1 MSKHISAILFTS
13 ISLILGS
20 CDLNKNSA
28 NDWQNV
34 IPAAANGCP
43 NIAGTYSIMDEAAYL
58 MLGGHYEKKPKH
70 WDILNISVN
79 TQQELQITLYE
90 SDTGAINETPIKR
103 IRGKDYEC
111 QNGFLETE
119 WPYFAV
125 PLNRLTDAIPDNDQ
139 FEKSLSFAK
148 NEMGELVIR
157 TNTRHWKGFTVWC
170 GDGCKDV
177 PIPFTSRT
185 RYKWSRWPIAAIP
198 MAPSSGKNTNVGA
211 PGESVIADDGT
222 PEARARHAL
231 RKMTK
236 PGAKLVRLSNEE
248 KTWKATFRGD
258 ANSLLVLHEAAQS
271 SGEIQFHDVKME
283 SSSSTQKELQIEFRL
298 PPTTEEREAKKAA
311 EKDRLRTAS
320 LHEAAD
326 RALVMRLLPSI
337 PKGMTITA
345 SHHDA
350 ETFLVEVRHENDDA
364 FYELITRAIASG
376 EFSQANI
383 KARKYIDNTGKQVVD
398 ILLTPKPQEQASST
412 QAQ

>member
-1 MSKHISAILFTS
+1 MRKHSSALLLIST
-13 ISLILGS
+13 SLILES
-20 CDLNKNSA
+20 CDLTKNSA

-34 IPAAANGCP
+34 IPAAANECP
-43 NIAGTYSIMDEAAYL
+43 NITGTYSIMDEAAYL
-58 MLGGHYEKKPKH
+58 MLGGQYEKDPKP
-70 WDILNISVN
+70 WDTLNISGN
-79 TQQELQITLYE
+79 PQQELQITLYE
-90 SDTGAINETPIKR
+90 SNTGATNETPIKR
-103 IRGKDYEC
+103 VRGKDYEC

-119 WPYFAV
+119 WPSFDV
-125 PLNRLTDAIPDNDQ
+125 PLNRLNDAIPNDDQ

-148 NEMGELVIR
+148 NKMGELVIR

-185 RYKWSRWPIAAIP
+185 RYKWSRWPIATIP
-198 MAPSSGKNTNVGA
+198 APTPNENTNTGA
-211 PGESVIADDGT
+211 TNGYSTANDGT

-236 PGAKLVRLSNEE
+236 PGAKLVRLTNNG
-248 KTWKATFRGD
+248 KTWKATFHGD
-258 ANSLLVLHEAAQS
+258 TNSLLVLHEAAQS
-271 SGEIQFHDVKME
+271 SSEIQFHDVKMN
-283 SSSSTQKELQIEFRL
+283 SAPSTQKELQIEFRL

-311 EKDRLRTAS
+311 EKNRLRAAS
-320 LHEAAD
+320 LHEAAE

-337 PKGMTITA
+337 PKGLIITA

-350 ETFLVEVRHENDDA
+350 ETFLVEVRHKNEDV

-376 EFSQANI
+376 EFSQAEI
-383 KARKYIDNTGKQVVD
+383 KARKYVDNTGKQVVD
-398 ILLTPKPQEQASST
+398 ILLTPKPQEQTNSV